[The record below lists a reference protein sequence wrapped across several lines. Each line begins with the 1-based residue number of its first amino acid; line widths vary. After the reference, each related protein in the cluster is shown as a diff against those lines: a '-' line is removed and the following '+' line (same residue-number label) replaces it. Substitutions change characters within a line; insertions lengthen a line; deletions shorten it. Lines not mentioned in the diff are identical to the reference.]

1 MLSSLLI
8 GSALPRIE
16 VEYHKKCSLRGQ
28 PRREAKRLPQ
38 ISQKG
43 RHKMYCSKCGHKNE
57 DSARFC
63 AGCGQAIAEESTA
76 SPWRSARDIPRKERR
91 TLSDTPAQPVY
102 SPPADTGGYNAPIV
116 VKHTRKSSTSIW
128 LVPVIII
135 SALAIVA
142 AILFS
147 TAKKCE
153 NCGKLFWGESHYFFG
168 YVVCD
173 DCWN

>member
-1 MLSSLLI
+1 MF
-8 GSALPRIE
+8 AMRTAAPRSE
-16 VEYHKKCSLRGQ
+16 TAAPNLT
-28 PRREAKRLPQ
+28 
-38 ISQKG
+38 KG
-43 RHKMYCSKCGHKNE
+43 RHKMYCSKCGYKNE
-57 DSARFC
+57 DSAAFC
-63 AGCGQAIAEESTA
+63 AGCGQAIAEKSTA

-91 TLSDTPAQPVY
+91 TLSDPPAQPVY
-102 SPPADTGGYNAPIV
+102 SQPADTGGYNAPIV

-153 NCGKLFWGESHYFFG
+153 NCGELFWGESHYFFG